1 MSNPVGGTYPM
12 RTLVR
17 HKAKAQLIIGVQ
29 FQANCPALDEDLLRD
44 LATTLF
50 RSQQGQ
56 ELYQPYSSRHEADA
70 IENRFAN
77 KLVAT
82 YQQIKQR
89 QADPLIQRLQQL
101 LPE

>member
-1 MSNPVGGTYPM
+1 MSNPVDGAYPM

-17 HKAKAQLIIGVQ
+17 HKAKAQLITNVE
-29 FQANCPALDEDLLRD
+29 FQDNCPALDEALLRD

-50 RSQQGQ
+50 QSRQAQ
-56 ELYQPYSSRHEADA
+56 ELYQQCSSRPEADE

-77 KLVAT
+77 ELVAT